1 MYFYIYKQNHKIHKE
16 ALLGVLFP
24 KSRNVPLT
32 ALWVRYAQFLMWMLH
47 NDDNSAKVRLMLS
60 FGGI

>member
-16 ALLGVLFP
+16 VLLGVFFP

-60 FGGI
+60 FCGI